1 MLAGG
6 SNIVMATVATSRNM
20 IVIHSDNRV
29 PNAGRVACI
38 TAVRGSHMP
47 GLFAC
52 GCDAIVAADA
62 RFSYF
67 IVVHCSDR
75 YPSLCGMARLAMVRR
90 ADMVRRLPGGIGAV
104 VARHTGLSRYSGMIE
119 LRGP

>member
-1 MLAGG
+1 
-6 SNIVMATVATSRNM
+6 MATLAASRDM
-20 IVIHSDNRV
+20 IVVHCDNRA

-52 GCDAIVAADA
+52 GCDAIVAADTW
-62 RFSYF
+62 FSYF

-104 VARHTGLSRYSGMIE
+104 VAHHTGLTRYSGMIE